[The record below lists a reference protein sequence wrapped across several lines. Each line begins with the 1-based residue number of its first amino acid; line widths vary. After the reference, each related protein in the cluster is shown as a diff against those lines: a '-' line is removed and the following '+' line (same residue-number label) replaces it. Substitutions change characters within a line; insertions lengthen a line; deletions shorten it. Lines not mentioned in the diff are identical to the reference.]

1 YFGEFHARDVVCG
14 DVFWCQCCAVTRV
27 GVYPRLGRELA
38 QFPVEYAFV
47 GGLQHHQW
55 LDTTVVCVGEVGIRP
70 AGSDDSARRGST
82 YPQVEVR
89 GPLRVAQM
97 FTASHWSVDQH
108 IWNPTLCEC
117 CRIAHGCLT
126 IDGF

>member
-1 YFGEFHARDVVCG
+1 
-14 DVFWCQCCAVTRV
+14 
-27 GVYPRLGRELA
+27 
-38 QFPVEYAFV
+38 
-47 GGLQHHQW
+47 
-55 LDTTVVCVGEVGIRP
+55 GIRP

-117 CRIAHGCLT
+117 CRIAHGCRT
-126 IDGF
+126 IDGLLCSLERGSRDCNHWGDGANDLSCRFCRRCGACVEHEVRMF